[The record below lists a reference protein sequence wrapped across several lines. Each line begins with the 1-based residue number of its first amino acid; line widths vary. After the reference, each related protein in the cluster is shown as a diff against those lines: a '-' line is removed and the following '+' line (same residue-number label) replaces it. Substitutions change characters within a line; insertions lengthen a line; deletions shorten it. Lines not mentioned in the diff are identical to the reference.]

1 MFIDWYSYSYR
12 TNQRGKRKEV
22 VFMPSPR
29 LNFCETNVMSVCNAI
44 EKDMQKYCRFYD
56 RSSYGDHCMFFHFD
70 QYCDSPEAQKHA
82 RYLEKDH
89 RQKLA

>member
-1 MFIDWYSYSYR
+1 MQGLR
-12 TNQRGKRKEV
+12 V
-22 VFMPSPR
+22 
-29 LNFCETNVMSVCNAI
+29 NFCESNIMSVCNAI

-82 RYLEKDH
+82 RNLGKDH
-89 RQKLA
+89 RQGLA